1 MAQGFSR
8 EPGTH
13 GPLEEVPKRA
23 ARKITLWAVA
33 IALGGFLLG
42 FDTGVISGAP
52 LYVRQDFALSS
63 LEQSSVVSVLLT
75 GAVVGS
81 VLSGKPADRI
91 GRRRTL
97 GLAGLV
103 LLGGTAVVIFA
114 DGFLMLLTGRIVL
127 GLSVGAAPATVP
139 VYLSGIRGRLLTL
152 NQLMIT
158 VGILAAY
165 LVNLAFSTGEQWRA
179 MFAVGAVPA
188 ALLVA
193 ATLWLLP
200 ESPQWPITHGRAEV
214 AHRGITTLIGK
225 DAAGQIDR
233 ALHQR
238 LRSRQ

>member
-42 FDTGVISGAP
+42 FDTGAP

-63 LEQSSVVSVLLT
+63 LEQSSVVSVLLI

-91 GRRRTL
+91 GLRRTL

-127 GLSVGAAPATVP
+127 GLSVGAASATVP
-139 VYLSGIRGRLLTL
+139 VYLLEIRGRLLTL

-158 VGILAAY
+158 VGILATY

-225 DAAGQIDR
+225 DAADHDR